1 MLLSIL
7 QIHDESMIV
16 DSGDNLDCTE
26 PSKTV
31 LVKIVNKSSVF
42 QSMSEIEK
50 KSTYN
55 TVKKLISLLTS
66 YCTQLPVLGYNS
78 SRYDVC
84 LVRKQLFA
92 QNELDDDK
100 KHFVI
105 KNDHAWTMLQDMPTG
120 HFVC

>member
-1 MLLSIL
+1 MLSIL

-26 PSKTV
+26 PSKTI

-50 KSTYN
+50 KSIYI

-78 SRYDVC
+78 SRYDV
-84 LVRKQLFA
+84 LFS
-92 QNELDDDK
+92 K
-100 KHFVI
+100 KTI
-105 KNDHAWTMLQDMPTG
+105 ICTK
-120 HFVC
+120 

>member
-1 MLLSIL
+1 MLSIL

-50 KSTYN
+50 KSIYI

-66 YCTQLPVLGYNS
+66 YCTQLPVLGYTS

-84 LVRKQLFA
+84 FS
-92 QNELDDDK
+92 K
-100 KHFVI
+100 KTI
-105 KNDHAWTMLQDMPTG
+105 ICTK
-120 HFVC
+120 